1 MEPLTQKTPQKEITV
16 EELMAGLNPAQ
27 QEVALSELELGVS
40 PQYLKDFFDS
50 L

>member
-16 EELMAGLNPAQ
+16 EELMAGLNPA
-27 QEVALSELELGVS
+27 EREIALAALERGES
-40 PQYLKDFFDS
+40 PQEIKDFFDS

>member
-1 MEPLTQKTPQKEITV
+1 MEQVTQKTPQKEITV

-27 QEVALSELELGVS
+27 REVALSSLEDGDS
-40 PQYLKDFFDS
+40 PQEIKDFFDS